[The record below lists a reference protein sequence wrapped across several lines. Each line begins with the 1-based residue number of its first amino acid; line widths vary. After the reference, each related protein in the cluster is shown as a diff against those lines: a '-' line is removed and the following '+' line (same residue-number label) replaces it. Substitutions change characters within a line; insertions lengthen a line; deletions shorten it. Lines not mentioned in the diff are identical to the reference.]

1 MLKKWKVLLIILALL
16 LLFFCFLVYRYGFQH
31 LIIIF
36 HRIWYLVFKLQRRG
50 HGNQINFV
58 GLRRL
63 PMKKIKQL

>member
-36 HRIWYLVFKLQRRG
+36 QRIWYLVFK
-50 HGNQINFV
+50 
-58 GLRRL
+58 
-63 PMKKIKQL
+63 